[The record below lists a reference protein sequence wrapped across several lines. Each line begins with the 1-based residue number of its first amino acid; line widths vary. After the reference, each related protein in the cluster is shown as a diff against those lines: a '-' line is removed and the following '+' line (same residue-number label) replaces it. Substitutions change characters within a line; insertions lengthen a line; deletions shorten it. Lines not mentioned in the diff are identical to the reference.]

1 MEYRDIIN
9 KFVHDPEAM
18 LALGLVVD
26 QRINELKDDLV
37 TASID
42 RVPGIQSSIK
52 ELNRLKDLKSIIKR
66 KQDNNG

>member
-26 QRINELKDDLV
+26 QRINELKEDLV
-37 TASID
+37 TATQD
-42 RVPGIQSSIK
+42 RVLGLQFSIK
-52 ELNRLKDLKSIIKR
+52 ELKRLKDLKEIVKR
-66 KQDNNG
+66 KQDG